1 MYKPLDV
8 VENDDHCCPPA
19 EIFEMAYDATSD
31 GPDGHTE

>member
-19 EIFEMAYDATSD
+19 ERFEMAYDATSD